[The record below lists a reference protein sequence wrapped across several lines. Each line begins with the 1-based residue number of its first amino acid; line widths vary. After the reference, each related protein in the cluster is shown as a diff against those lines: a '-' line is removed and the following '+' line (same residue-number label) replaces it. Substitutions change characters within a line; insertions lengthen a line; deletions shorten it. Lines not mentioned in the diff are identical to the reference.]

1 MRGSNNWAGRVQNEQ
16 GRVREAA
23 AIGCPWREAASAWI
37 GIGQTRLHCPL
48 PSAILAHYIS
58 LLTHP
63 THPLIG

>member
-1 MRGSNNWAGRVQNEQ
+1 MRGAITGQ
-16 GRVREAA
+16 GEGKMSRVREAA

-37 GIGQTRLHCPL
+37 GIGQTPAL

-63 THPLIG
+63 SHPLIG